1 MNLSSHP
8 AIENKRYSQELKK
21 IHKRNEK
28 KVYVKKKKQKKE
40 THQYMLS
47 VYC

>member
-21 IHKRNEK
+21 IHKK
-28 KVYVKKKKQKKE
+28 
-40 THQYMLS
+40 YMLRKKTEERNTS
-47 VYC
+47 IYAKCVLLN

>member
-28 KVYVKKKKQKKE
+28 KVYVKKKNRRKK
-40 THQYMLS
+40 HINI
-47 VYC
+47 C